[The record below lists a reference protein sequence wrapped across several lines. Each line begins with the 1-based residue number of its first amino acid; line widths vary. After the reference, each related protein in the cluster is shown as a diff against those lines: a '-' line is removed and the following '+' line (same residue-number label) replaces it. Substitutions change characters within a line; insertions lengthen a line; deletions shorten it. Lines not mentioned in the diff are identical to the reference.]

1 MSKLKSLN
9 DSSKPKAYSR
19 FQGESVQNVA
29 RDIAEHFFKN
39 AEAADTAEGITDWWI
54 ARQKRSNALPV
65 IRKALNLLV
74 EEGLVNKRT
83 WEPGHLLDSRRLMS
97 LLQTIYNHKGDI

>member
-1 MSKLKSLN
+1 MTSQYQTNPKRVNLISKLKSLN

-83 WEPGHLLDSRRLMS
+83 YGSRV
-97 LLQTIYNHKGDI
+97 IYLTREG